1 MTPEQED
8 AQKTESEWWRM
19 RHIGMGELLKL
30 KSETGNDFT
39 RELVDIELERRAFAE
54 NVKIDRRLARSALVL
69 SFVTLVSAIALTTR
83 FMAAVDRSCDE
94 MSLPEKND

>member
-8 AQKTESEWWRM
+8 VQKTENEWWRM

-39 RELVDIELERRAFAE
+39 RELVDNELERRAFAE
-54 NVKIDRRLARSALVL
+54 SVKIDRRLARSVLVL
-69 SFVTLVSAIALTTR
+69 SFVTLVSAIALTAR
-83 FMAAVDRSCDE
+83 FMAAIDRSCA
-94 MSLPEKND
+94 MK